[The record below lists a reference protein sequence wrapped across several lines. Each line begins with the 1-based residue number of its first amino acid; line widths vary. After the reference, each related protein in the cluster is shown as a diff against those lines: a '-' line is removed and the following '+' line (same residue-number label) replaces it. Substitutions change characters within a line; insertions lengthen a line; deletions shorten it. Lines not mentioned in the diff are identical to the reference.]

1 MLLHSNPLFVYIREP
16 MLHQSSARLTYK
28 ELEELEDSLVCE
40 DIKCVAA
47 DWVDDGQPVD
57 LVLDERVHR
66 VEYAGR
72 GGSIEDWVKITQT
85 TCLCQ

>member
-1 MLLHSNPLFVYIREP
+1 
-16 MLHQSSARLTYK
+16 MLHTSSLTYE
-28 ELEELEDSLVCE
+28 ELEELEDPLVRE
-40 DIKCVAA
+40 DIKRVAA